1 MSLETTFST
10 NPVKTIIASETALTS
25 AAGVGR
31 NNITGG
37 AAYIH
42 TVEVDNSGLGAI
54 VYVKLYNAA
63 SAVAGTT
70 DADIILKVA
79 ANASRVFQFFPG
91 VLFSNGVTAVCTTTA
106 GQAGTTAPG
115 NPPPP
120 VKFVFSETAS

>member
-10 NPVKTIIASETALTS
+10 NPVKTIIASESGLTS
-25 AAGVGR
+25 TSGVGI

-42 TVEVDNSGLGAI
+42 SVEVNNAGFGTD

-63 SAVAGTT
+63 SAVAGTD
-70 DADIILKVA
+70 DADIILLCK
-79 ANASRVFQFFPG
+79 ANVNRVYNFFPG
-91 VLFSNGVTAVCTTTA
+91 VEFRNGVTAICTTTL

-115 NPPPP
+115 TPPS
-120 VKFVFSETAS
+120 VKFVFSESAS

>member
-1 MSLETTFST
+1 MALETTFST

-25 AAGVGR
+25 TAGTGI

-42 TVEVDNSGLGAI
+42 SVEVSNSSFGTDI
-54 VYVKLYNAA
+54 YVKLYNAA

-70 DADIILKVA
+70 DADIILLCK
-79 ANASRVFQFFPG
+79 ANVNRVYNFFPG
-91 VLFSNGVTAVCTTTA
+91 VLFANGVTAVCTTTL

-115 NPPPP
+115 TPPP
-120 VKFVFSETAS
+120 VKFVFSESAS